1 MHCCAQTQ
9 AEAWLSMQDASTA
22 GLATASAEKSRYT
35 IVPLHN
41 ANATLSKMLT
51 ELWAGKSAQEAHDIL
66 AAPDVQ
72 VTNESDKKTQLPKI
86 LKLNE
91 TIKQTLEAHNA
102 RDAALQRVGRA
113 ISEKDASALT
123 AALSAAEKAGV
134 APSSLETGRKMQTSF
149 QAAGSER
156 QQVLDAFT
164 EAQRVAKEAFERAQQ
179 LAKDK
184 GVNVELK
191 SNDSSKHILD
201 VTVSTNVDG
210 RSDSV
215 TLTGDS
221 GSRMCVVQ

>member
-1 MHCCAQTQ
+1 
-9 AEAWLSMQDASTA
+9 
-22 GLATASAEKSRYT
+22 
-35 IVPLHN
+35 
-41 ANATLSKMLT
+41 ML
-51 ELWAGKSAQEAHDIL
+51 
-66 AAPDVQ
+66 
-72 VTNESDKKTQLPKI
+72 
-86 LKLNE
+86 
-91 TIKQTLEAHNA
+91 
-102 RDAALQRVGRA
+102 
-113 ISEKDASALT
+113 
-123 AALSAAEKAGV
+123 
-134 APSSLETGRKMQTSF
+134 TSF

-191 SNDSSKHILD
+191 SNDSSTHILD
-201 VTVSTNVDG
+201 VTVSTNADG

>member
-1 MHCCAQTQ
+1 
-9 AEAWLSMQDASTA
+9 MQDASTA

-91 TIKQTLEAHNA
+91 TVKQTLEAHNA

-113 ISEKDASALT
+113 ISDIAALQHAGREISEKDASALT
-123 AALSAAEKAGV
+123 AALSGAEKAGV
-134 APSSLETGRKMQTSF
+134 APESLETGRKMQTSF
-149 QAAGSER
+149 QAASSER

-201 VTVSTNVDG
+201 VTVSTKADG